1 MQKYQKIPVRARI
14 SMYSVAHKILTNML
28 VYDVSTYNYAFL
40 MNNSSRLG
48 RK

>member
-14 SMYSVAHKILTNML
+14 SMYSVAHKIFNML
-28 VYDVSTYNYAFL
+28 VYDDSTYNYAFL